1 MNQFSL
7 SLTQKHCRPTERLR
21 GEVSWQLN
29 KAPKKLQVNLY
40 WTTAGRG
47 NTDLRIIESKSLKP
61 NQHGFSSFE
70 FVLPAGPYSF
80 SGRLITLS
88 WAVEF
93 IADSNECVTETIVV
107 APDATELRLP

>member
-7 SLTQKHCRPTERLR
+7 SIKQKQYRPTERLR
-21 GEVSWQLN
+21 GEASWQL
-29 KAPKKLQVNLY
+29 KKTPKKLQINLY

-61 NQHGFSSFE
+61 EKQGFNHFE
-70 FVLPAGPYSF
+70 FILPAGPYSF
-80 SGRLITLS
+80 SGRLISLT

-93 IADSNECVTETIVV
+93 IAGNRQCLTETIIV
-107 APDATELRLP
+107 APTGEELRL